1 MRRRSRVAT
10 VISVAAAAL
19 VVSVGAA
26 LTAAIPGYKGL
37 EGTAPSTFGAV
48 KKKAGVSCTIG
59 LQNPLA
65 ANESLQYM
73 QKGAVAQAKALGC
86 KIITLDD
93 ALSVDKQVSNMQQLL
108 AQNVDAIIF
117 YPLDPKA
124 VNPVLA
130 QAKKKGVPVVAEDA
144 GFGNPKAKGIPG
156 VSAGVWQAR
165 DIQAF
170 LQVKALAKA
179 KPGAKVGLIG
189 IGAPVPA
196 LKYLTSRQAFYAKR
210 AGLTVVGTQDNAT
223 DDVTGGQKAGNA
235 LVQRY
240 SDMDAVI
247 GYNDPSAIG
256 AVIAA
261 RSLGKKLTVVGLNGT
276 SDGIAAVKDGRLVAT
291 VRSESVSIGQEL
303 VKGAYL
309 LAAKQK
315 LPAKVVVVRPN
326 LVTKANVNKLRS
338 WDAQLKAIK

>member
-1 MRRRSRVAT
+1 MPGPSRVAT

-26 LTAAIPGYKGL
+26 LTAAIPGYNGL

-48 KKKAGVSCTIG
+48 KKKAGASCTIG

-170 LQVKALAKA
+170 LQVKALARA

-210 AGLTVVGTQDNAT
+210 AGLTV
-223 DDVTGGQKAGNA
+223 
-235 LVQRY
+235 
-240 SDMDAVI
+240 
-247 GYNDPSAIG
+247 DPSG
-256 AVIAA
+256 EMAA
-261 RSLGKKLTVVGLNGT
+261 SA
-276 SDGIAAVKDGRLVAT
+276 S
-291 VRSESVSIGQEL
+291 
-303 VKGAYL
+303 
-309 LAAKQK
+309 
-315 LPAKVVVVRPN
+315 
-326 LVTKANVNKLRS
+326 
-338 WDAQLKAIK
+338 